1 MEAME
6 KARTIGNTVS
16 MYNTHQ
22 STHSERR
29 KDMKSRWRNVT
40 GLFLICVCIGLWAAR
55 DAGAAAPIKIGI
67 LGPFTGSL
75 AFNAGEMKK
84 GMELALEEFNAQGG
98 MFGRSIEL
106 IYGDTEAKPDK
117 GLAAVKKLV
126 TSDNVLVVGGGYAS
140 SVNIATSE
148 FCHFEKTPVV
158 VAIAISPTITNRGYD
173 YVFRTSPSSPMFLE
187 GINQWLA
194 EVKKPKNVAFFME
207 NSDYG
212 RDGQKIWEAQC
223 EKIGAKVLDRLYFE
237 IGDTDFTASITKLK
251 GLNPDVVFNIASTTE
266 AALIQKQAKELS
278 FVTQWIGVGGQF
290 TEAFFKMTGPISQ
303 FAMGSSLEPTKAMK
317 DPRTAAFVNAFLKK
331 YPGSRPGLFSSQ
343 GYDNLLVILDAVKRA
358 GEPTGDLPKD
368 RMRIRDALVSTDMK
382 LSQGR
387 IKFDK
392 TGQVITVY
400 PSPVQVQLDKDC
412 KPDTQV
418 IYPPERAAAP
428 YQPPIPWDKRTCN

>member
-1 MEAME
+1 MGIRFFKMMVLVMMFAG
-6 KARTIGNTVS
+6 IGVAGPSGAN
-16 MYNTHQ
+16 
-22 STHSERR
+22 
-29 KDMKSRWRNVT
+29 
-40 GLFLICVCIGLWAAR
+40 AAE
-55 DAGAAAPIKIGI
+55 PIKIGI

-98 MFGRSIEL
+98 LFGRKIEL

-126 TSDNVLVVGGGYAS
+126 TSDKVLVVGGGYAS

-148 FCHFEKTPVV
+148 FCQLEKTPVV

-194 EVKKPKNVAFFME
+194 DVKKPKTVAFFME

-237 IGDTDFTASITKLK
+237 IGDTDFTAPITKLK

-266 AALIQKQAKELS
+266 AALIQKQAKELN

-290 TEAFFKMTGPISQ
+290 TEAFFKMTGPISE

-317 DPRTAAFVNAFLKK
+317 DPRTAAFVNAFHKK
-331 YPGSRPGLFSSQ
+331 FPDSRPGLFSSQ
-343 GYDNLLVILDAVKRA
+343 GYDNLLVILDAIKRA
-358 GEPTGDLPKD
+358 GAPTGDLAKD
-368 RMRIRDALVSTDMK
+368 RMRIRDALVNTDMK
-382 LSQGR
+382 LSQGQ

-392 TGQVITVY
+392 TGQVYTVF

-412 KPDTQV
+412 KPDTQI
-418 IYPPERAAAP
+418 IYPPARAAAP
-428 YQPPIPWDKRTCN
+428 YQTPVSWDKRRCQ